1 MKKAAIIGMGVIAPV
16 HIAAIR
22 KNPEV
27 TLAGVCDIEESRRSA
42 APENVPFYTDYKAMI
57 HDVQPDV
64 VHICLPH
71 YLHLPVSK
79 DAAELGVHVFCEKPL
94 ALNAEEGRE
103 FVRLEDSHPGLH
115 MGLCLQNRFN
125 DSTEML
131 KRLIDSGEYGAV
143 RGIRGTVCWHRTR
156 EYYEA
161 SPWRGTWDTAGGGCI
176 INQAIH
182 TLDLLYYLGG
192 EIQSLKAVT
201 AQLMDFGVEVE
212 DTAAAS
218 LRYADGA
225 QGLFL
230 STVANSRD
238 ESVQISVQLEKGS
251 FLIMDSA
258 LYRIL
263 QDGSRETL
271 CRDGAMPGEKF
282 YYGSS
287 HDKAI
292 GQFYEA
298 LEKNSQD
305 YLHVRDG
312 LMSIRLTDA
321 IQKSSRSGKEVIL

>member
-182 TLDLLYYLGG
+182 TLALL
-192 EIQSLKAVT
+192 
-201 AQLMDFGVEVE
+201 
-212 DTAAAS
+212 
-218 LRYADGA
+218 
-225 QGLFL
+225 
-230 STVANSRD
+230 
-238 ESVQISVQLEKGS
+238 
-251 FLIMDSA
+251 
-258 LYRIL
+258 
-263 QDGSRETL
+263 
-271 CRDGAMPGEKF
+271 
-282 YYGSS
+282 
-287 HDKAI
+287 
-292 GQFYEA
+292 
-298 LEKNSQD
+298 
-305 YLHVRDG
+305 
-312 LMSIRLTDA
+312 
-321 IQKSSRSGKEVIL
+321 